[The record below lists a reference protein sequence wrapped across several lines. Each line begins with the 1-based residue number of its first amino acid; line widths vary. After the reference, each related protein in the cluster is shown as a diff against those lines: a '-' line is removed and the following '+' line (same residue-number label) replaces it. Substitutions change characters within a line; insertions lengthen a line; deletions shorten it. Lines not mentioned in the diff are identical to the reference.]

1 MYLISIINQIYLT
14 QVTIISNQ
22 AKERQLLDQIFQ
34 HWKAPKKMYLHGEQ
48 NQVTVSY
55 IEFIDMIVNERNSK
69 K

>member
-34 HWKAPKKMYLHGEQ
+34 HWKAPKKMYLMLGEKDEFKEVEINIQ
-48 NQVTVSY
+48 MNQK
-55 IEFIDMIVNERNSK
+55 IIPA
-69 K
+69 